1 MEMHVCKYCGKTFET
16 GNKLGAHVIGCKYNP
31 KYREI
36 REKII
41 ITKTKLRK
49 DFIIKC
55 PVCRNKF
62 VVKCTINDY
71 KKGRYKRTC
80 SQECAHK
87 LSVINTNL
95 DNKNKKISKTN
106 IDKYT
111 NIKKEPKY
119 RTCACCGRLF
129 EVYNNSKYCS
139 KECLNKSRHE
149 KLSQIAKT
157 RNLGGLNPSTTHK
170 YYKKGLF
177 DGIQCDSSWELAFL
191 IYCKDHNIVVE
202 RNIKPLY
209 YIFEGKQC
217 KFYPDF
223 IVNNELVEIKGYF
236 DKRNIEK
243 KKQNPQVRFID
254 KNGIKKYM
262 NYTISIYGE
271 DFIKMYNQ

>member
-1 MEMHVCKYCGKTFET
+1 MKIHACKYCGKTFET
-16 GNKLGAHVIGCKYNP
+16 SNKLGGHVSMCKKNP
-31 KYREI
+31 NYINTVKKVKEAKTKPRE
-36 REKII
+36 EFII
-41 ITKTKLRK
+41 I
-49 DFIIKC
+49 C
-55 PVCRNKF
+55 PICNHKF
-62 VVKCTINDY
+62 TVKCTINDY
-71 KKGRYKRTC
+71 KKGRYKKTC
-80 SQECAHK
+80 SRECAHK

-95 DNKNKKISKTN
+95 DDKNKNISKTN
-106 IDKYT
+106 IDKYS

-119 RTCACCGRLF
+119 RTCEYCGNLF

-139 KECLNKSRHE
+139 KECSNKSRHE
-149 KLSQIAKT
+149 KLSMSAKA
-157 RNLGGLNPSTTHK
+157 RNLGGLNSPTTHK
-170 YYKKGLF
+170 YYKKGIF
-177 DGIQCDSSWELAFL
+177 NNIQCDSSWELAFL

-223 IVNNELVEIKGYF
+223 IVNGELIEIKGYF

-262 NYTISIYGE
+262 NYTISTHGE

>member
-1 MEMHVCKYCGKTFET
+1 MNYCL
-16 GNKLGAHVIGCKYNP
+16 NCGAP
-31 KYREI
+31 
-36 REKII
+36 
-41 ITKTKLRK
+41 TKTKFCSRSCSATFNNKLRQPRTLESRLK
-49 DFIIKC
+49 TSNTLKITNASK
-55 PVCRNKF
+55 
-62 VVKCTINDY
+62 VKP
-71 KKGRYKRTC
+71 
-80 SQECAHK
+80 K
-87 LSVINTNL
+87 LRI
-95 DNKNKKISKTN
+95 
-106 IDKYT
+106 
-111 NIKKEPKY
+111 
-119 RTCACCGRLF
+119 CACCGNLF

-202 RNIKPLY
+202 RNIEPLY

-223 IVNNELVEIKGYF
+223 IVNDELVEIKGYF

-262 NYTISIYGE
+262 NYTISTYGE
-271 DFIKMYNQ
+271 DFIKMYNK